1 MTNTPQVNEAMQ
13 LVRQLIPLV
22 ENAERNLSSA
32 RTWSFLDVFGGGA
45 LVDII
50 KHVKLDKA
58 GDSMNQVNYLMQRL
72 QVVLGSI
79 RIPEDYKMR
88 VGGFATFA
96 DFLWDGAIVDVYML
110 SKIMSSLKTVRDL
123 KGRLYSLK
131 DMLEKM

>member
-1 MTNTPQVNEAMQ
+1 MGNLAEVNEAKM

-45 LVDII
+45 LVDVI

-58 GDSMNQVNYLMQRL
+58 SDSMNQVNYLMQRL

-79 RIPEDYKMR
+79 RIPEDYRMR

-131 DMLEKM
+131 EMLERM

>member
-45 LVDII
+45 LVDVI

-58 GDSMNQVNYLMQRL
+58 SDSMNQVNYLMQRL

-131 DMLEKM
+131 EMLERM

>member
-32 RTWSFLDVFGGGA
+32 RTWSFLDVFGGGT
-45 LVDII
+45 LVDVI

-58 GDSMNQVNYLMQRL
+58 SDSMNQVNYLMQRL

-123 KGRLYSLK
+123 KCRLYSLK